1 MEDDIYEEKLFNTAY
16 LMEHNAKSGPGV
28 YSFHILNEM
37 RIAPLAL
44 CYCYIS
50 LAERSVEI

>member
-16 LMEHNAKSGPGV
+16 IMEHNAKSGPGV